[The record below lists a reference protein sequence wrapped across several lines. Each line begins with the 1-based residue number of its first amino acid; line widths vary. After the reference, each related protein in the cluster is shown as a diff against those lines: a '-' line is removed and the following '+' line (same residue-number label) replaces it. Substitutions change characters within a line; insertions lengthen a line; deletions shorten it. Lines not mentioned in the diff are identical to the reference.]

1 MTVTSADLSLWAAH
15 RRAVVFTV
23 SRRVPG
29 VDPELAAS
37 CGLEL
42 LCVELLKRG
51 DLADPLAFWSTAA
64 VEVALRMTQEEEPV
78 AGGPAGEPAALG
90 PVRHALDFEV
100 LNLAMERLPASEQQL
115 LWDHHV
121 GSRPVSAIAD
131 EIGVLPYAA
140 KRRLRRAENRLAS
153 TIATAHAGT
162 TADLEC
168 RSTRAALHDFV
179 RNRLLPRRRQQ
190 VEDHMVGCSGC
201 TRAFVDV
208 RESYWMLR
216 ACAPVLLLGAA
227 AAESGLA
234 TGAGAAATGAGAAGA
249 AATGGAASGA
259 GGWLT
264 TAGVRAAV
272 TARTLLTDPVSL
284 TATVAGGLFV
294 TTAVTAGVAGGTE
307 AAPSFHETGTVS
319 VSVTT
324 QDRPPAAAR
333 SAARS
338 VQEDPTH
345 VPELIDTTSTEHT
358 PPGQAKKDGVP
369 VGLVRSDGVPPGL
382 ATSDGVPPGLATS
395 DGVPPG
401 QAKKDTVP
409 PGQAKK
415 NTTPPGQAKKNT
427 TPPGQTTKDASPA
440 GSTTKSPPGQATK
453 DAPPGQVKQDGKAKG
468 HTPPGQDR
476 SRSTSTS

>member
-42 LCVELLKRG
+42 LCVELLKQG

-64 VEVALRMTQEEEPV
+64 VEVAMRMTQEGEPG
-78 AGGPAGEPAALG
+78 GGPAGEPAALA

-100 LNLAMERLPASEQQL
+100 LNLAMERLPAGEQQL

-121 GSRPVSAIAD
+121 VSRPVSAIAD

-153 TIATAHAGT
+153 TFATAHAGT

-216 ACAPVLLLGAA
+216 AGAPVLLLGTVT
-227 AAESGLA
+227 AESGLA
-234 TGAGAAATGAGAAGA
+234 SGAAAAGA
-249 AATGGAASGA
+249 AAGGA
-259 GGWLT
+259 
-264 TAGVRAAV
+264 
-272 TARTLLTDPVSL
+272 
-284 TATVAGGLFV
+284 
-294 TTAVTAGVAGGTE
+294 
-307 AAPSFHETGTVS
+307 
-319 VSVTT
+319 
-324 QDRPPAAAR
+324 
-333 SAARS
+333 
-338 VQEDPTH
+338 
-345 VPELIDTTSTEHT
+345 
-358 PPGQAKKDGVP
+358 
-369 VGLVRSDGVPPGL
+369 
-382 ATSDGVPPGLATS
+382 
-395 DGVPPG
+395 
-401 QAKKDTVP
+401 
-409 PGQAKK
+409 
-415 NTTPPGQAKKNT
+415 
-427 TPPGQTTKDASPA
+427 
-440 GSTTKSPPGQATK
+440 
-453 DAPPGQVKQDGKAKG
+453 
-468 HTPPGQDR
+468 
-476 SRSTSTS
+476 

>member
-42 LCVELLKRG
+42 LCVELLKQG
-51 DLADPLAFWSTAA
+51 DLADPLAFWTTAA

-78 AGGPAGEPAALG
+78 VGGPAGEPAALA

-100 LNLAMERLPASEQQL
+100 LNLAMERLPAGEQQL

-190 VEDHMVGCSGC
+190 VEDHMVGCPGC

-216 ACAPVLLLGAA
+216 AGAPVLLLGAA

-234 TGAGAAATGAGAAGA
+234 TGAGAAATGVAAAGAGATGA

-264 TAGVRAAV
+264 SAGVRAAV

-294 TTAVTAGVAGGTE
+294 TTAVTTGVAGSIE

-319 VSVTT
+319 VST
-324 QDRPPAAAR
+324 QDRSPAAAR
-333 SAARS
+333 NATRS

-345 VPELIDTTSTEHT
+345 VPELTGTTSTEYT

-369 VGLVRSDGVPPGL
+369 PGLAKSDGVPPGL
-382 ATSDGVPPGLATS
+382 AKS

-401 QAKKDTVP
+401 QAKKETVP

-415 NTTPPGQAKKNT
+415 DMTPPGQAKK
-427 TPPGQTTKDASPA
+427 DASPA
-440 GSTTKSPPGQATK
+440 ESKPNIPPGQAKK
-453 DAPPGQVKQDGKAKG
+453 DVPPGQAKQDGKAKD

>member
-121 GSRPVSAIAD
+121 VSRPVSAIAD

-216 ACAPVLLLGAA
+216 AGAPVLLLGAG

-234 TGAGAAATGAGAAGA
+234 TAAGAAATGTAATGAGATSA

-294 TTAVTAGVAGGTE
+294 TTVVTTGVAGSIE
-307 AAPSFHETGTVS
+307 AAPSFHEIGTVS
-319 VSVTT
+319 VST
-324 QDRPPAAAR
+324 QDRSPVAAR

-345 VPELIDTTSTEHT
+345 VPELTGTTSAEHT
-358 PPGQAKKDGVP
+358 PPGQA
-369 VGLVRSDGVPPGL
+369 REDGVPPGL
-382 ATSDGVPPGLATS
+382 ATSDGVPPGLAKA

-409 PGQAKK
+409 PGQAKQDNVPPGQAK
-415 NTTPPGQAKKNT
+415 KSTTPPGQAKQDASPAEPT
-427 TPPGQTTKDASPA
+427 TQTPPGQAKKDV
-440 GSTTKSPPGQATK
+440 PPGQ
-453 DAPPGQVKQDGKAKG
+453 GKQDGKAKG

>member
-42 LCVELLKRG
+42 LCVELLKQG

-64 VEVALRMTQEEEPV
+64 VEVAMRMTQEGEPAV
-78 AGGPAGEPAALG
+78 GGPAGEPAALA

-121 GSRPVSAIAD
+121 ASRPVSAIAD

-153 TIATAHAGT
+153 TFATAHAGT

-216 ACAPVLLLGAA
+216 AGAPVLLLGTVT
-227 AAESGLA
+227 AESGLA
-234 TGAGAAATGAGAAGA
+234 SGAGAAGA
-249 AATGGAASGA
+249 AAAGGAAAGA
-259 GGWLT
+259 GGWLAT
-264 TAGVRAAV
+264 VGVRAAV

-294 TTAVTAGVAGGTE
+294 TTAVTTGMVGSVE
-307 AAPSFHETGTVS
+307 ATAPSFHETSTVS
-319 VSVTT
+319 VSASA

-333 SAARS
+333 HATRS

-345 VPELIDTTSTEHT
+345 VPDLTGTTSTEHR

-369 VGLVRSDGVPPGL
+369 PGLTKSDGVPPGL
-382 ATSDGVPPGLATS
+382 STSDGVPPGLTTSDGVPPGLAKS

-401 QAKKDTVP
+401 QAKKDGAPPGQARKNNAPPGQAKKDVP

-415 NTTPPGQAKKNT
+415 DGEGKGQTPPGQA
-427 TPPGQTTKDASPA
+427 
-440 GSTTKSPPGQATK
+440 
-453 DAPPGQVKQDGKAKG
+453 
-468 HTPPGQDR
+468 R